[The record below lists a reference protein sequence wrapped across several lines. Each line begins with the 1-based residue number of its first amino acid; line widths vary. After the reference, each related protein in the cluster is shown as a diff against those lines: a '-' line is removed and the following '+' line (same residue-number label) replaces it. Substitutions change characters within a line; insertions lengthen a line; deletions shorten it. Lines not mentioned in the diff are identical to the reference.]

1 MQRCEYD
8 KRIMLRL
15 PSTPEL
21 WHDTLIDWLIMT
33 FTHAENVGVEN
44 VELKIAGLIITRW
57 RAKMQYCKIRD
68 GKCGNGIYRPG
79 ILICTPIKHQRK
91 WGCVWDRST
100 GPMQT
105 MCACCADVI
114 TEMGT
119 VVHFAAFPDTWCCKV
134 VFLQLSEL
142 KRSVAFIQLRRLN
155 CDKCRNTTLHRFRF
169 HNCYCF

>member
-1 MQRCEYD
+1 
-8 KRIMLRL
+8 MLSEFSREEREL
-15 PSTPEL
+15 PWQPNLAKISQPCTHFSCVQDIE
-21 WHDTLIDWLIMT
+21 TL
-33 FTHAENVGVEN
+33 FACGYRSR
-44 VELKIAGLIITRW
+44 RW
-57 RAKMQYCKIRD
+57 RQPQHYSLVIFTSLQWCSVVLCQLFDPISRT
-68 GKCGNGIYRPG
+68 IT
-79 ILICTPIKHQRK
+79 CTSIKHQRK
-91 WGCVWDRST
+91 WGCVGDRST

-105 MCACCADVI
+105 ICACCADVI